1 MKSHINKN
9 ALSVERAVRMLA
21 IRAPQSPFTS
31 FGRTALTRLDPA
43 SHCTGGSLS

>member
-1 MKSHINKN
+1 MESHVNKYVLN
-9 ALSVERAVRMLA
+9 AERAVRMLA

-31 FGRTALTRLDPA
+31 FGRTALTRLDPK